1 MPKKDYESEYVRRS
15 FRFDGRRYFVR
26 GRTEEEA
33 LRKQI
38 EKERQLAE
46 GFLDSNSTVRK
57 WASIWL
63 ETYVD
68 NRDIIDASRRMYHD
82 KVNNIILPA
91 IGAYKLRTVTAT
103 QLQQLLNTRAG
114 YSTSDT
120 GKLRIVIKA
129 MFRQAAENRL
139 IPHDPST
146 GLKMP
151 RTVTGKHRSLTDA
164 ERAALI
170 RAADTDRFD
179 GKPNNSGL
187 WVLSILY
194 CGLRPGETA
203 ALRWEDID
211 LATGTLHIRAAK
223 ESHSK
228 SIKAPKTDAGVRD
241 IPIPKEYL
249 ARLQAAPHRSE
260 FVFTQRDGKTPLTDS
275 SMKRMW
281 ETIKK
286 YMDLELGAKTE
297 RIKPKGRR
305 KHKLIITHSVLAE
318 DLDLYCLRHTYCTDL
333 QSKGVPIN
341 IAKEL
346 MGHADIS
353 TTANIYTH
361 STADSLQIARNL
373 INA

>member
-1 MPKKDYESEYVRRS
+1 MGKSKYNYVRRS
-15 FRFDGRRYFVR
+15 FTYDGRRYYVA
-26 GRTEEEA
+26 GRSEEDA
-33 LRKQI
+33 IRKQI
-38 EKERQLAE
+38 EKERALEE
-46 GFLDSNSTVRK
+46 GRIDSNTTVRK
-57 WASIWL
+57 WAAVWL

-68 NRDIIDASRRMYHD
+68 NRDIIAASRRMYHD
-82 KVNNIILPA
+82 KINNVILPA

-103 QLQQLLNTRAG
+103 QLQQLLNKRTG

-120 GKLRIVIKA
+120 AKLRLVIKA
-129 MFRQAAENRL
+129 MFRQATENRI
-139 IPHDPST
+139 IPYDPAA

-151 RTVTGKHRSLTDA
+151 RTTTGKHRSLTDE

-170 RAADTDRFD
+170 HAADTDRFD

-187 WVLSILY
+187 WVLSMLY

-203 ALRWEDID
+203 ALRWEDVD
-211 LATGTLHIRAAK
+211 LDAGTLHVRSAK

-228 SIKAPKTDAGVRD
+228 SIKAPKTSAGFRD

-249 ARLQAAPHRSE
+249 ARLRAAKHTSE
-260 FVFTQRDGKTPLTDS
+260 YVFTQRDGKTPLTDS

-286 YMDLELGAKTE
+286 YMDLALGAE
-297 RIKPKGRR
+297 VQRIKPAGKR
-305 KHKLIITHSVLAE
+305 KHTTVITKHALAE
-318 DLDLYCLRHTYCTDL
+318 DLDLYCLRHTFCTDL
-333 QSKGVPIN
+333 QARGIPIN

-361 STADSLQIARNL
+361 ATTDSLEIARKL
-373 INA
+373 MDA

>member
-1 MPKKDYESEYVRRS
+1 MPKKYQYIQKS
-15 FRFDGRRYFVR
+15 FTFDGRRYFVR
-26 GRTEEEA
+26 GKTEEEA
-33 LRKQI
+33 IRKQI
-38 EKERQLAE
+38 EKEKQLAD
-46 GFLDSNSTVRK
+46 GFVDSNTTVRK
-57 WASIWL
+57 WAKVWL

-82 KVNNIILPA
+82 KTNNIILPA

-120 GKLRIVIKA
+120 SKLRIVIKA
-129 MFRQAAENRL
+129 LFRQAAENR
-139 IPHDPST
+139 IIAHDPST
-146 GLKMP
+146 GLKLP
-151 RTVTGKHRSLTDA
+151 RTVTGKHRSLTAA

-260 FVFTQRDGKTPLTDS
+260 FVFTQRDGKTPLTES

>member
-1 MPKKDYESEYVRRS
+1 MPKKYEYIQKS
-15 FRFDGRRYFVR
+15 FTFDGRRYFVR
-26 GRTEEEA
+26 GKTEEEA
-33 LRKQI
+33 IRKQI
-38 EKERQLAE
+38 EKERQLKE
-46 GFLDSNSTVRK
+46 GFIDSNTTVRK
-57 WASIWL
+57 WAKVWL

-82 KVNNIILPA
+82 KVNNIILPV

-103 QLQQLLNTRAG
+103 QLQQLLNKRAG

-120 GKLRIVIKA
+120 SKLRIVIKA
-129 MFRQAAENRL
+129 MFRQAAENRI
-139 IPHDPST
+139 IPYDPSA

-151 RTVTGKHRSLTDA
+151 RTTAGKHRSLTDE

-170 RAADTDRFD
+170 HAADTDRFD

-187 WVLSILY
+187 WVLCMLY

-203 ALRWEDID
+203 ALRWEDVD
-211 LATGTLHIRAAK
+211 LDTATLHVRNAK
-223 ESHSK
+223 ETRSRNIK
-228 SIKAPKTDAGVRD
+228 SPKTDAGVRS
-241 IPIPKEYL
+241 IPIPREYL
-249 ARLQAAPHRSE
+249 VRLQSAPRRAE

-286 YMDLELGAKTE
+286 YMDLALGAETQ
-297 RIKPKGRR
+297 RIKPKGKR
-305 KHKLIITHSVLAE
+305 KHTLVITKRALAD
-318 DLDLYCLRHTYCTDL
+318 DLDLYCLRHTFCTDL
-333 QSKGVPIN
+333 QRKGVPIN

-346 MGHADIS
+346 MGHADIA

-361 STADSLQIARNL
+361 ATTDSLTIARQL
-373 INA
+373 MDS